1 MGIPRI
7 EGFGHID
14 LTVTD
19 RERSVRWWTE
29 VLGFRLVT
37 TVEKPGFRAWEV
49 VHPSGVPVGLVVHE
63 DVASDR
69 FDAHGV
75 GLDHLAL
82 KVRDRPTLEEWAR
95 HLDQLGVPHSGIK
108 EENGGPLITLRDPDN
123 IQIEL
128 WAFDPS
134 LVVL

>member
-1 MGIPRI
+1 MPTPRI

-19 RERSVRWWTE
+19 GERSVKWWTE

-37 TVEKPGFRAWEV
+37 TVEKPGFQAWEV
-49 VHPSGVPVGLVVHE
+49 VHPSGMPVGLVVHE
-63 DVASDR
+63 DAVTGR
-69 FDAHGV
+69 FDERAV

-82 KVRDRPTLEEWAR
+82 TVRDRPTLVAWEH

-108 EENGGPLITLRDPDN
+108 EENGGPLLTLRDPDN
-123 IQIEL
+123 IQVEL
-128 WAFDPS
+128 WAFDPD